1 MPGTNGITSTN
12 TTAIDCNSG
21 STFEGLNLTNMCD
34 RSTIDTLI
42 MTLMYLLIVVVGL
55 ISNGS
60 VILAS
65 IFERWKEIDQFTFVM
80 AVSQAFCHFLFAL
93 FVYPMGAY
101 SIIQESH
108 WNLGK
113 SWCWQT
119 ALLSSYFEIMY
130 VLHIMMLGAD
140 IIIGRFTKLKDK
152 VFVALSKRVALSL
165 WVVAAF
171 PQIYEY
177 FSKGRSDSIF
187 GFDDSNPSRPLC
199 YATYVYPTWAKFLE
213 YLGIFIALPMAF
225 SVIQYIILLKQSNK
239 RHSDDVGKTEKNRSF
254 WMNYRTSF
262 IMIILYAISQ
272 FPRWIYIFITIA
284 EIETDYRI
292 ADVIVVWSSFGS
304 ILIPFGYLVTCPTYF
319 GQVTQFTWMAW
330 LKRFEHIFYKKNTK
344 DRELIAPT
352 EATSDI

>member
-1 MPGTNGITSTN
+1 MPGTNGTTSSN